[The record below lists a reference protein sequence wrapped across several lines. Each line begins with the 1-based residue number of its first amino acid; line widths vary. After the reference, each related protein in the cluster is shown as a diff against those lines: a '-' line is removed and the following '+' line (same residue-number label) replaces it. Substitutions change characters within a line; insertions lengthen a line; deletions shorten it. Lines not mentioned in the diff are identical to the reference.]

1 MILLIVATGLADWA
15 LSLVMAL
22 KAFGGHKVKL
32 PLVGAI
38 AEKLA

>member
-1 MILLIVATGLADWA
+1 MILLIVASGLADWA
-15 LSLVMAL
+15 LLLVLAL
-22 KAFGGHKVKL
+22 KAFGGYKLKL